1 VREPG
6 RSVAADQCG
15 AEQAQIA
22 PGDRGCQKSRRTER
36 SGRVQ
41 RARPRIGVG
50 AQVAQPEGVVHRRG
64 LPRAGAEP
72 PALMRDRFF
81 VEGVHAAGEHVA
93 LAPDDAR
100 KVATVLRKRTGDRV
114 QVVDSGGVAFAAT
127 LEVDGRSV
135 RATLDALLDRDAVET
150 TIEVTIA
157 QAVPK
162 GQKMDLVVEK
172 ATELGAYAIV
182 PVRSARVIGYDTSPA
197 KVERWRR
204 IAKSAAQQSGRT
216 RVPPV
221 ADVVDWDAL
230 LATFAGYDRVYVP
243 WELADP
249 APLRAVFEREVP
261 AACSVLVVIGPEG
274 GFAADEVARARAA
287 GGAPISLG
295 RRILRTE
302 TAALVVLAAI
312 LYARDEL

>member
-1 VREPG
+1 
-6 RSVAADQCG
+6 
-15 AEQAQIA
+15 
-22 PGDRGCQKSRRTER
+22 
-36 SGRVQ
+36 
-41 RARPRIGVG
+41 
-50 AQVAQPEGVVHRRG
+50 
-64 LPRAGAEP
+64 
-72 PALMRDRFF
+72 MRDRFF

-172 ATELGAYAIV
+172 VTELGAYAIV
-182 PVRSARVIGYDTSPA
+182 PVRSARVIGHDTSPA

-216 RVPPV
+216 RVPLV
-221 ADVVDWDAL
+221 GDVVDWDAL

-249 APLRAVFEREVP
+249 APLRAVFERELP
-261 AACSVLVVIGPEG
+261 DARRVLVVIGPEG